1 MSLASFTPHT
11 PNTEPGSGPGQPSP
25 RRAPLQILVVDD
37 DTAILKFIESVLTS
51 KGITPTLATT
61 VAGAEEALAKNPE
74 FGVILCDHLLP
85 DGLGVQLL
93 HDLRDQQPN
102 LVRILMTGLYDKVL
116 ALEAINSGE
125 IYRFLLKPFA
135 VEDLLATVSQA
146 FDRHQLA
153 VENSRLH
160 SQLALQNEELRRAN
174 AELSRRVRASEAQD
188 GPGAETAEWRAK
200 AQPWIDVALGFL
212 QGVDPLLY
220 SHGHRVSVLAT
231 AIGQEMNLPAETL
244 EKLDLAALFHD
255 VGLLGSDPRLR
266 SHQRQTGPL
275 TPDELEQIEHH
286 PNLSA
291 QLVKFLPYDVTEA
304 IRQHHEYFDGSGYP
318 GQLAGDR
325 ISHLARILSVA
336 DCYDEGAEGN
346 GTGNG
351 TEPVLPRLMAGAG
364 RLHEADVLHALDRA
378 LSKGTMPT
386 VRQVL
391 VSELTEGMKL
401 SSSIY
406 TKTGMLL
413 VKQGQVLSRPIIE
426 HLQLHA
432 ESNAIIQ
439 KILIEA

>member
-1 MSLASFTPHT
+1 MSLA
-11 PNTEPGSGPGQPSP
+11 PSAPTLPQTDSAPDRPTP
-25 RRAPLQILVVDD
+25 RRAPLHILVVDD
-37 DTAILKFIESVLTS
+37 DTAILKYIESVLTS
-51 KGITPTLATT
+51 KGISPTLATT

-116 ALEAINSGE
+116 AMEAINSGE

-135 VEDLLATVSQA
+135 VEDLLATISQA

-153 VENSRLH
+153 VENSQLH

-174 AELSRRVRASEAQD
+174 AELSRRVRTSNEVGAGA
-188 GPGAETAEWRAK
+188 GAETAEWRAK
-200 AQPWIDVALGFL
+200 AQPFIEVALGFL
-212 QGVDPLLY
+212 QGIDPLLY

-255 VGLLGSDPRLR
+255 LGLLGCDSRLR
-266 SHQRQTGPL
+266 VHQRQLAQLGP
-275 TPDELEQIEHH
+275 DALEQIEHH

-291 QLVKFLPYDVTEA
+291 QLVKFLPHDVTEA

-346 GTGNG
+346 GK
-351 TEPVLPRLMAGAG
+351 ESEQPVLPRLMAGAG
-364 RLHEADVLHALDRA
+364 QLYEADVLHALDRA

>member
-1 MSLASFTPHT
+1 MSLASSAPTLPLQQTDSAPDRRAPH
-11 PNTEPGSGPGQPSP
+11 
-25 RRAPLQILVVDD
+25 RAPLQILVVDD

-51 KGITPTLATT
+51 KGISPTLATT

-116 ALEAINSGE
+116 AMEAINSGE

-135 VEDLLATVSQA
+135 VEDLLATISQA

-153 VENSRLH
+153 VENSKLH

-174 AELSRRVRASEAQD
+174 AELSRRVRASDAHAEA
-188 GPGAETAEWRAK
+188 GAEGAEWRAK
-200 AQPWIDVALGFL
+200 AQPFIDVALGFL
-212 QGVDPLLY
+212 QGIDPLLY

-255 VGLLGSDPRLR
+255 LGLLGCDSRLQGR
-266 SHQRQTGPL
+266 QRRPGQL
-275 TPDELEQIEHH
+275 SSDELEQIEHH

-291 QLVKFLPYDVTEA
+291 QLVKFLPHDVTEA

-336 DCYDEGAEGN
+336 DCYDEGAEGH
-346 GTGNG
+346 GNG
-351 TEPVLPRLMAGAG
+351 NEPILPRLMAGAG
-364 RLHEADVLHALDRA
+364 QLYEADVLHALDRA